1 MHCSSNHRSTPTA
14 ALAVAGTGAALG
26 DVMDDAGDRTTD
38 DGAAMGDD
46 ATGAAT
52 GVATGSAH
60 GAPRVAKAVGAHDV
74 CVLLASKHRHV
85 GLTVVSVE

>member
-1 MHCSSNHRSTPTA
+1 MHCSSNRGFTPTA
-14 ALAVAGTGAALG
+14 ALAGTGAALS

-46 ATGAAT
+46 AT